1 MTLGVPVENGM
12 RYPYKTE
19 HFLTFTFSPQHNL
32 SFCFHSVL
40 FLYLGIV
47 VFPKIHDF
55 SPTLALSLYFSFLL
69 HDLLSSGENL
79 SSGMAGSVS
88 ASAFLH
94 SVPVYLSM

>member
-1 MTLGVPVENGM
+1 M

-32 SFCFHSVL
+32 SFYFHSVV
-40 FLYLGIV
+40 FLYPRII
-47 VFPKIHDF
+47 VFPMNLYFFPTLSLSLF
-55 SPTLALSLYFSFLL
+55 SPFLL
-69 HDLLSSGENL
+69 HDLLSSGKNL
-79 SSGMAGSVS
+79 SSGKLGSVS